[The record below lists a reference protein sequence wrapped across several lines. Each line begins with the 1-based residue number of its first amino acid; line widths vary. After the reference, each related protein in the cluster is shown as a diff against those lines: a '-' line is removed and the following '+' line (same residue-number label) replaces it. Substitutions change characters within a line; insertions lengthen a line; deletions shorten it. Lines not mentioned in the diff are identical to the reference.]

1 MRRGIALLVAALL
14 SACISTGPDRNAE
27 YDPVEASRLNTQL
40 GVNYMRKGYDQLAL
54 EKLQR
59 AISQDDRNAVAHASL
74 AFLYSR
80 LGESDKADRAYKRAL
95 DLEPNNPDTLNN
107 YGIFLCGRDQREEGE
122 RYLLSAAQNPRFN
135 APAAAWANAGVCV
148 RREAPERAE
157 RYLREALRLNPE
169 FPDALAQLALLSY
182 DQGEYLRTRAFLQ
195 RYEGV
200 AQHLPA
206 TLWLAAQN
214 ERKLGDVAAARRY
227 ATQLRSQFP
236 ESDEAYDLG
245 QN

>member
-1 MRRGIALLVAALL
+1 MRGLWLVLFSVLL
-14 SACISTGPDRNAE
+14 SACVSSGPERNAE

-40 GVNYMRKGYDQLAL
+40 GINYMRKGYDQRAL

-59 AISQDDRNAVAHASL
+59 AVEQDDDNALAHSSI

-80 LGESDKADRAYKRAL
+80 LGEPEKADRAYKRAL
-95 DLEPNNPDTLNN
+95 DLDGSNPDILNN
-107 YGIFLCGRDQREEGE
+107 YGSFLCGREQREKGE
-122 RYLLSAAQNPRFN
+122 QLLLRAAQNPRFS
-135 APAAAWANAGVCV
+135 APAAAWANAGVCI
-148 RREAPERAE
+148 RRSAPERAE
-157 RYLREALRLNPE
+157 RYLREALRLNSE
-169 FPDALAQLALLSY
+169 FPDALAHLARLSY
-182 DQGEYLRTRAFLQ
+182 DQGEHLRARAFLQ

-200 AQHLPA
+200 AAHLPE